1 MTVAPATP
9 SPFVTRLEGPAP
21 EAAISKDLVRR
32 GLMASPIAIAVFGV
46 IWGWNGA
53 ISSAYGLSLV
63 LINFAVAAVLVS
75 TTARISLGLMMG
87 AALFGY
93 LVRLSL
99 IFLAVYLVRDVT
111 WIELLPLGITII
123 VAHLGLLAWEFKY
136 VSATL
141 AFPGLKPTADSSRSI
156 T

>member
-1 MTVAPATP
+1 MTPTTP
-9 SPFVTRLEGPAP
+9 SPFTTRLEGPAP
-21 EAAISKDLVRR
+21 EAGISKDLVRR
-32 GLMASPIAIAVFGV
+32 GLMVSPVAIAVFGV
-46 IWGWNGA
+46 FWGWNGA
-53 ISSAYGLSLV
+53 LSCAYGLALV
-63 LINFAVAAVLVS
+63 LVNFAAAAVLVS

-99 IFLAVYLVRDVT
+99 IFLAVYLVRDAGWV
-111 WIELLPLGITII
+111 ELVPLGVTII

-141 AFPGLKPTADSSRSI
+141 AFPGLKPSADSPRSL

>member
-1 MTVAPATP
+1 
-9 SPFVTRLEGPAP
+9 
-21 EAAISKDLVRR
+21 
-32 GLMASPIAIAVFGV
+32 MASPIAIAVFGV

-63 LINFAVAAVLVS
+63 LVNFAVAAVLVS

-136 VSATL
+136 LSATL